1 VARYFN
7 GVSQSI
13 KNVLCLQT
21 LWMISKEYQRDLM
34 VEKQQAARDDNKNF
48 WV

>member
-1 VARYFN
+1 
-7 GVSQSI
+7 
-13 KNVLCLQT
+13 
-21 LWMISKEYQRDLM
+21 MISKEYHRDLM